1 VEYGRVS
8 PKQILRELVVVEEKI
23 TDHSHSHDDDAC
35 QEPDCSDPSH
45 SHSQDHSSACSEPDC
60 TDPSH
65 SHSHNHDHASDCED
79 ADCTDPSH
87 SHEHSHASTSMDQ
100 LGIVSFVYKSDFPFN
115 TRKLLSLLNQWPVP
129 IKDDLDLSLLKEAQE
144 DGYEVE
150 GVLEEAS
157 PFLGVLRS
165 KGFCWFAPTRWN
177 GPNEDA
183 WRHDTAMYWSHAG
196 KHFGIS
202 SAGKFWGTI
211 SKEQM
216 KSYFVDDMEE
226 YERIRREDFVSE
238 EFGDRRQEIVFIGVG
253 LKEEAITNALNQ
265 CLLTEKGME
274 RYRQEYTNYM
284 NSILTAPA
292 GGAGLFDLGGVEHL
306 DVN

>member
-1 VEYGRVS
+1 
-8 PKQILRELVVVEEKI
+8 
-23 TDHSHSHDDDAC
+23 
-35 QEPDCSDPSH
+35 
-45 SHSQDHSSACSEPDC
+45 
-60 TDPSH
+60 
-65 SHSHNHDHASDCED
+65 
-79 ADCTDPSH
+79 
-87 SHEHSHASTSMDQ
+87 MDQ
-100 LGIVSFVYKSDFPFN
+100 LGIANFVYKADHPFN

-150 GVLEEAS
+150 GVFEQAS
-157 PFLGVLRS
+157 PFIGVLRS
-165 KGFCWFAPTRWN
+165 KGFCWFAPTKWN
-177 GPNEDA
+177 GRNDDV

-202 SAGKFWGTI
+202 SAGKFWGSI
-211 SKEQM
+211 GKEQM

-226 YERIRREDFVSE
+226 YERICSEDFVSE

-253 LKEEAITNALNQ
+253 LKEEEITKALNQ

-284 NSILTAPA
+284 NSILTSPS
-292 GGAGLFDLGGVEHL
+292 GGAGLFDVGKVDHL